1 LNKTDLSERKGQT
14 YMKIEE
20 AMNSKMQN
28 TRKQLLNY
36 DLDHDIYNLIKEQY
50 SDTLLKVRQI

>member
-36 DLDHDIYNLIKEQY
+36 DLDHEIYNLIKEQY

>member
-1 LNKTDLSERKGQT
+1 MNKTDLSERKGQT

>member
-1 LNKTDLSERKGQT
+1 MNKTDLSERKGQT

-28 TRKQLLNY
+28 TRKQMLNY

>member
-1 LNKTDLSERKGQT
+1 
-14 YMKIEE
+14 
-20 AMNSKMQN
+20 MQN

-50 SDTLLKVRQI
+50 NDTLLKVRQI

>member
-1 LNKTDLSERKGQT
+1 MNKTDLSERKGQT

-36 DLDHDIYNLIKEQY
+36 DLDHEIYNLIKEQY